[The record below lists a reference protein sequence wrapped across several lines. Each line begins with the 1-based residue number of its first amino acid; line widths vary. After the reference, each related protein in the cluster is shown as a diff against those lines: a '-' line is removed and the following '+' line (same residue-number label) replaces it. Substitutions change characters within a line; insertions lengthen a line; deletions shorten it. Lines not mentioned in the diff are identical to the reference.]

1 MNTSEFQL
9 NLAVVIGINNYHNG
23 ISGLGTAR
31 QDAEAIA
38 AILERDYHYQV
49 HLLTES
55 QATSQNLK
63 QWLTTDL
70 PAALDRVTPSRLL
83 FYFAG
88 HGIALNGEDGPQGY
102 LIPQDAKLG
111 DVATYLRMQDVEADL
126 TRLSC
131 RHCLVILD
139 CCFAGAFRWS
149 STRKFVSMTET
160 IHKERY
166 DRFISDP
173 AWQVITS
180 AAADQYANDSLDIKG
195 DRGIAKTNA
204 KHSPFAAALMDALS
218 GKADVYP
225 LAANG
230 KPSGDGI
237 ITAQELHMY
246 LRDAVEPATE
256 EHSQRQTPQIWTLKK
271 HGKGDYIFLTPGHPL
286 NLPPAPP
293 LDASK
298 NPYRGLESFDEV
310 HRQLFFGRTE
320 LVEKLQNFVKTQPLT
335 VVLGASGS
343 GKSSLVKA
351 GLIPQLRQETTEQWW
366 ILPPMR
372 PGEAPLQALNN
383 ALKAAQLPE
392 VAAQNPQQ
400 NLAQSIDV
408 WAQNHPNFQL
418 LLFID
423 QSEEIIT
430 LCQNEDERKEFFH
443 QILQAIDI
451 HRDRLRVVLSLR
463 SDFEPQVR
471 AASSKCVPT
480 DDRGGTAELKIDWQS
495 GRFMVPAMT
504 RGELREAIE
513 KPAETRVMYFQ
524 PYELV
529 EQLIDE
535 VADMPGALPLL
546 SFALSELYL
555 KYLQRQWAAQKVGET
570 IDRSLTHADY
580 RDLGGVI
587 RSLTQRADRE
597 CEELVKENPAYAQII
612 PHVMLRMIAIGGGE
626 LARRRVP
633 LSELEYPPAKNSL
646 VKEVIERFTNARL
659 LVRGEDAEGNPD
671 VEPAHDA
678 LVRGWQKLLEWKQ
691 EEEESLL
698 LQRRLTPAAQEWHS
712 LKHHD
717 QEQPK
722 GILDQTEPVL
732 DWLERRLFFP
742 IETKLSKILAQ
753 FARILPR
760 SLNQPEGARENPGQF
775 LWNANPYLDVLDREL
790 KSDDNWLNQVEAEFV
805 QKSVWQKHRNIS
817 WRWRIAFVVVLVLSV
832 LLGVSK
838 INEAKTLRES
848 AEINLQ
854 KNQSLDGKNDGV
866 KAGNILKNSGV
877 QLLLLI
883 EKLLPPQT
891 DLQEQVRG
899 TLLRSAYTVRELDRH
914 TENQGKGTVRNSFSL
929 NGNLLASAG
938 ENCNVPIRVWDLQDR
953 TLSKSKPFEFKDKP
967 ERSDNF
973 DRTQTHA
980 CEPVKIAQFSPNSQL
995 LAAAGANGTV
1005 GVWNVHHEDK
1015 KLTKLKIWN
1024 TNQDEVKSISFSPD
1038 GKLLATSGSKGAI
1051 AVWNLDNLSEQPASL
1066 CVFNSNSSNSCPQK
1080 YVWSVAFSPD
1090 GRRLAS
1096 TGDDDTIRLWDREGN
1111 KNKWNQNKFPFNI
1124 HRTKDEGKQY
1134 NITSISF
1141 SRDDKL
1147 LATAGT
1153 DGTIRLSDLRD
1164 GKLVREIS
1172 TNQDKIW
1179 DVSFSSDG
1187 KTLATAGEDGTVRL
1201 WDLQGNELEQLA
1213 GHRGP
1218 VRSVSFSTGDRELAS
1233 AGDDGTVRLWNYL
1246 HGNESA
1252 KVAVPPTDKPDVR
1265 IQNGIQ
1271 QASGEKDG
1279 TVKWQKSPNQSP
1291 IPMQSSHVGAVTS
1304 LAFSP
1309 TGNQLASGGEDR
1321 TIRLWN
1327 VKGEQEAL
1335 LPTYAKVNSVAY
1347 SPDKHLLASAGTDGT
1362 VQLWNLQDLK
1372 KGEPFAAWKAYRGSV
1387 KKVSFSPDGQVLITA
1402 GADDRT
1408 ELCKLWPIESFDN
1421 LMKQADDNVNS
1432 NLEQNSRHLC
1442 NGIKTSQLP
1451 EQPLVPIPK
1460 SPDRLAEVRPI
1471 DPKAAKE
1478 ISELKGHQGSVRSV
1492 AFSPEGQ
1499 TLATSGEDGTIRLWN
1514 AQGQLLAQFKGH
1526 QTAIRSINFSPDGQQ
1541 LVSDADG
1548 KIRLWDLQGKLLRE
1562 FVGSQKLL
1570 RSVKF
1575 SPQGQQLASTGD
1587 DGIIH
1592 LWNLQGQSL
1601 AKWPADPKRVWDLAF
1616 SPDGQQLASAEAGGK
1631 VGLWNLQGKSLHKF
1645 TEHISP
1651 ILSVAFSP
1659 DGKQLVSGCNVGM
1672 LRSWGLPD
1680 YQMTNMFHVDR
1691 AELNSVA
1698 YSPDGKLIVSGDNQ
1712 GNIKMWKLNTQQQS
1726 PVWTAHQNS
1735 IVRKVVFSPNGK
1747 IFATAA
1753 DDGIVKLWQLE

>member
-9 NLAVVIGINNYHNG
+9 NLAVVIGINDYHNG
-23 ISGLGTAR
+23 IPRLGTAK

-55 QATSQNLK
+55 QATSPNLQ
-63 QWLTTDL
+63 QWLATDL

-88 HGIALNGEDGPQGY
+88 HGIALNGDDGPQGY

-111 DVATYLRMQDVEADL
+111 EVDTYLPMQQVEAAL
-126 TRLSC
+126 TQFSC

-166 DRFISDP
+166 DRFIGDP

-195 DRGIAKTNA
+195 DRGIAHKDTN
-204 KHSPFAAALMDALS
+204 HSPFAAALVAALS

-225 LAANG
+225 PATNG
-230 KPSGDGI
+230 KPAGDGV
-237 ITAQELHMY
+237 ITATELYSY

-256 EHSQRQTPQIWTLKK
+256 GSHHRQTPGIWPLKK
-271 HGKGDYIFLTPGHPL
+271 HGKGEYIFLTPGHPL

-298 NPYRGLESFDEV
+298 NPYRGLASFDEADR
-310 HRQLFFGRTE
+310 HLFFGRTE
-320 LVEKLQNFVKTQPLT
+320 LVEKLRDFVKTQPLT

-351 GLIPQLRQETTEQWW
+351 GLIPQLRQETTEQWC

-372 PGEAPLQALNN
+372 PGEAPFQALNH
-383 ALKAAQLPE
+383 ALKDALLPE
-392 VAAQNPQQ
+392 VATQNPQQ

-408 WAQNHPNFQL
+408 WAQNHPNVQL

-423 QSEEIIT
+423 QSEELIT
-430 LCQNEDERKEFFH
+430 LCQNEDERKEFFY
-443 QILQAIDI
+443 QLLQAIDV
-451 HRDRLRVVLSLR
+451 HRDKLRVVLALR

-471 AASSKCVPT
+471 AVSLKCLPT
-480 DDRGGTAELKIDWQS
+480 DDRGGNAELKFDWQS

-555 KYLQRQWAAQKVGET
+555 KYLQRQWAAEKVGET
-570 IDRSLTHADY
+570 IDRSLTQADY

-597 CEELVKENPAYAQII
+597 CEQLVTENPAYAQII
-612 PHVMLRMIAIGGGE
+612 PDVMLRMIALGGGE

-659 LVRGEDAEGNPD
+659 LVRGEDAQGNPD

-691 EEEESLL
+691 AEEESLL
-698 LQRRLTPAAQEWHS
+698 LQRRLTPAAQEWDN
-712 LKHHD
+712 LKHQD
-717 QEQPK
+717 AEQPK
-722 GILDQTEPVL
+722 GILDQISPVL
-732 DWLERRLFFP
+732 DWLDRRLFFP
-742 IETKLSKILAQ
+742 IETKLSQIPAQ
-753 FARILPR
+753 FARLIPR
-760 SLNQPEGARENPGQF
+760 SLNRPEDTREKPRQF

-790 KSDDNWLNQVEAEFV
+790 KSEDNWLNQIEAEFV
-805 QKSVWQKHRNIS
+805 QTSVWQKRRNIS
-817 WRWRIAFVVVLVLSV
+817 WRWRGAFVVVLVLSV

-854 KNQSLDGKNDGV
+854 KNQSLDGKNDSV
-866 KAGNILKNSGV
+866 KAGNILNNPGV

-883 EKLLPPQT
+883 EKLLPAQT

-899 TLLRSAYTVRELDRH
+899 TLLRAAYTVRELDRQ

-929 NGNLLASAG
+929 DGNLLASAG
-938 ENCNVPIRVWDLQDR
+938 ENCAVPIRVWDLQEQ
-953 TLSKSKPFEFKDKP
+953 TLSKSQPFEFKDQP
-967 ERSDNF
+967 YRSTNF
-973 DRTQTHA
+973 YHTDT
-980 CEPVKIAQFSPNSQL
+980 CEPVKIARFSPNSQQ

-1005 GVWNVHHEDK
+1005 RIWNVRREDK
-1015 KLTKLKIWN
+1015 ELTNLKILN
-1024 TNQDEVKSISFSPD
+1024 TKQGEVKSISFSPD
-1038 GKLLATSGSKGAI
+1038 GKLLATTGAKGTVS
-1051 AVWNLDNLSEQPASL
+1051 VWNLDNLSEEPGSPL
-1066 CVFNSNSSNSCPQK
+1066 CVFNPSNPCPDK

-1090 GRRLAS
+1090 RKTLAS
-1096 TGDDDTIRLWDREGN
+1096 TGGDDTIRLWDREGN
-1111 KNKWNQNKFPFNI
+1111 KWTEKIKFHIPRKN
-1124 HRTKDEGKQY
+1124 DEDKM
-1134 NITSISF
+1134 NVTSISF
-1141 SRDDKL
+1141 SSDRKT
-1147 LATAGT
+1147 LATAGE
-1153 DGTIRLSDLRD
+1153 DGTARLWDLRD

-1179 DVSFSSDG
+1179 DVSFGSDG

-1218 VRSVSFSTGDRELAS
+1218 VRSVSFRSGDRVLAS

-1252 KVAVPPTDKPDVR
+1252 KVAVPPTDKPEVR
-1265 IQNGIQ
+1265 IHNGIQ
-1271 QASGEKDG
+1271 QAAGAKDG
-1279 TVKWQKSPNQSP
+1279 TVKWQQSPNQSP
-1291 IPMQSSHVGAVTS
+1291 VTMQSNHVGAVKS

-1309 TGNQLASGGEDR
+1309 DGDRLASGGKDR

-1327 VKGEQEAL
+1327 IQGEQEFL
-1335 LPTYAKVNSVAY
+1335 LQTYAAVNSVAY
-1347 SPDKHLLASAGTDGT
+1347 SPDRHLLASAGSDGT
-1362 VQLWNLQDLK
+1362 VKLWNLQDLK
-1372 KGEPFAAWKAYRGSV
+1372 QGEPFAAWKAYRGSV
-1387 KKVSFSPDGQVLITA
+1387 EKVSFSPDGRVLITA
-1402 GADDRT
+1402 GEDGT
-1408 ELCKLWPIESFDN
+1408 TGMCKLWPIESFDR
-1421 LMKQADDNVNS
+1421 LMKPADDQVNG
-1432 NLEQNSRHLC
+1432 NPAQNSRQLC

-1451 EQPLVPIPK
+1451 AQPLVPIPK
-1460 SPDRLAEVRPI
+1460 GPDRSAAVKPI

-1492 AFSPEGQ
+1492 AFSPNGQ
-1499 TLATSGEDGTIRLWN
+1499 ALATTGEDGTIRLWN
-1514 AQGQLLAQFKGH
+1514 DRGQPLSQFKGH
-1526 QTAIRSINFSPDGQQ
+1526 QTAIRSINFSPNGQQ
-1541 LVSDADG
+1541 LVSDAG
-1548 KIRLWDLQGKLLRE
+1548 SKIRLWDLHGKLLKE
-1562 FVGSQKLL
+1562 FDGSQKLL

-1601 AKWPADPKRVWDLAF
+1601 AKWPADPNRVWDLAF
-1616 SPDGQQLASAEAGGK
+1616 SPDGQQLASAEAGGS

-1672 LRSWGLPD
+1672 IRSWRLPN
-1680 YQMTNMFHVDR
+1680 YQMTNMFQVDR

-1698 YSPDGKLIVSGDNQ
+1698 YSPDSKLIVSGDNQ
-1712 GNIKMWKLNTQQQS
+1712 GNIKMWKVNTQQQS

-1735 IVRKVVFSPNGK
+1735 IVRKVAFSPNGK
-1747 IFATAA
+1747 IFATAT

>member
-9 NLAVVIGINNYHNG
+9 NLAVVIGINDYHNG
-23 ISGLGTAR
+23 IPRLGTAK

-49 HLLTES
+49 HLLTEG
-55 QATSQNLK
+55 QATFPNLQ
-63 QWLTTDL
+63 QWLATDL

-88 HGIALNGEDGPQGY
+88 HGIALSGDDGPQGY

-111 DVATYLRMQDVEADL
+111 EVDTYLPMQQVEAAL
-126 TRLSC
+126 TQFSC

-149 STRKFVSMTET
+149 STRKFVSTTAT

-166 DRFISDP
+166 DRFIGDP

-195 DRGIAKTNA
+195 DRGIANKDTN
-204 KHSPFAAALMDALS
+204 HSPFAAALIAALS

-225 LAANG
+225 PATNG
-230 KPSGDGI
+230 KPAGDGV
-237 ITAQELHMY
+237 ITATELYSY

-256 EHSQRQTPQIWTLKK
+256 GRHHRQTPGIWPLKK
-271 HGKGDYIFLTPGHPL
+271 HGKGEYIFLTPGHPL

-298 NPYRGLESFDEV
+298 NPYRGLASFDEA

-320 LVEKLQNFVKTQPLT
+320 LVEKLQDFVKTQPLT

-351 GLIPQLRQETTEQWW
+351 GLIPQLRQETTEQWC

-372 PGEAPLQALNN
+372 PGEAPFQALNQT
-383 ALKAAQLPE
+383 LKAAHLPE
-392 VAAQNPQQ
+392 VAAHNPQQ
-400 NLAQSIDV
+400 QLAHSIDV
-408 WAQNHPNFQL
+408 WAQNHPHAQL

-423 QSEEIIT
+423 QSEELIT
-430 LCQNEDERKEFFH
+430 LCHNEEERKQFFH
-443 QILQAIDI
+443 QLLQAINV
-451 HRDRLRVVLSLR
+451 HRDKLRVVLSLR
-463 SDFEPQVR
+463 SDFEPQIR

-480 DDRGGTAELKIDWQS
+480 ADRGGTAELKIDWQS
-495 GRFMVPAMT
+495 GRFIVPAMT

-529 EQLIDE
+529 EQIIDE

-570 IDRSLTHADY
+570 IERSLTQADY

-597 CEELVKENPAYAQII
+597 CEELVTENPAYAQII
-612 PHVMLRMIAIGGGE
+612 PDLMLRMIALGGGE

-633 LSELEYPPAKNSL
+633 LSELEYPPAKNAL
-646 VKEVIERFTNARL
+646 VKEAIERFTNARL

-691 EEEESLL
+691 QEEESLL
-698 LQRRLTPAAQEWHS
+698 LQRRLTPAAQEWNS
-712 LKHHD
+712 LTHQD
-717 QEQPK
+717 AAQPQ
-722 GILDQTEPVL
+722 GILDQIEPVL
-732 DWLERRLFFP
+732 DWLDRRLFFP
-742 IETKLSKILAQ
+742 IETKLSKIPAQLA
-753 FARILPR
+753 RLLPR
-760 SLNQPEGARENPGQF
+760 SPQQPEGAREKPGQF

-790 KSDDNWLNQVEAEFV
+790 KSEDNWLNQIEAEFV
-805 QKSVWQKHRNIS
+805 QTSVWQKRRNIS
-817 WRWRIAFVVVLVLSV
+817 WRWRIAFVVVLGLSV

-838 INEAKTLRES
+838 INEAKTLRAS

-854 KNQSLDGKNDGV
+854 KNQSLDGKNDV
-866 KAGNILKNSGV
+866 VRAGNILQNPGV

-899 TLLRSAYTVRELDRH
+899 TLLRAAYTVRELDRQ
-914 TENQGKGTVRNSFSL
+914 TENQGKGTVRDSFSL
-929 NGNLLASAG
+929 DGNLLASAG
-938 ENCNVPIRVWDLQDR
+938 ENCDVPIRVWELQER
-953 TLSKSKPFEFKDKP
+953 TLSKSQPFEFQDKP
-967 ERSDNF
+967 DRSDNF

-980 CEPVKIAQFSPNSQL
+980 CEPVKIARFSPNSQL

-1005 GVWNVHHEDK
+1005 GVWKVRREDK
-1015 KLTKLKIWN
+1015 QLTKLKIWN
-1024 TNQDEVKSISFSPD
+1024 TNQAEVKSISFSPD
-1038 GKLLATSGSKGAI
+1038 GKLLATSGAKGTVS
-1051 AVWNLDNLSEQPASL
+1051 VWNLDNLSAQPASL
-1066 CVFNSNSSNSCPQK
+1066 CIFNSANSCPQQD
-1080 YVWSVAFSPD
+1080 VWSVAFSPD
-1090 GRRLAS
+1090 GQRLAM
-1096 TGDDDTIRLWDREGN
+1096 TGNGDTIRLWDRDGN
-1111 KNKWNQNKFPFNI
+1111 KNKWNQNKFPFEI
-1124 HRTKDEGKQY
+1124 QRTTDEGKQD
-1134 NITSISF
+1134 ITSSSF
-1141 SRDDKL
+1141 SRDGQL

-1218 VRSVSFSTGDRELAS
+1218 VRSVSFSSGDRVLAS

-1252 KVAVPPTDKPDVR
+1252 QVAVPPTDKPEVR
-1265 IQNGIQ
+1265 IHNGIQ
-1271 QASGEKDG
+1271 QAAGAKDG

-1291 IPMQSSHVGAVTS
+1291 ITMQSNHVGAVKS

-1309 TGNQLASGGEDR
+1309 DGDRLASGGKDR

-1327 VKGEQEAL
+1327 IKGEQESL
-1335 LPTYAKVNSVAY
+1335 LPTYAPVNSVAY
-1347 SPDKHLLASAGTDGT
+1347 SPDRHLLASAGADGT

-1372 KGEPFAAWKAYRGSV
+1372 QGKPFAAWKAYRGSV
-1387 KKVSFSPDGQVLITA
+1387 DRVSFSPDGRVLITA
-1402 GADDRT
+1402 GADGT
-1408 ELCKLWPIESFDN
+1408 TGMCKLWPIESFDN
-1421 LMKQADDNVNS
+1421 LMKQADDKVNG
-1432 NLEQNSRHLC
+1432 NPVQNYRQLC
-1442 NGIKTSQLP
+1442 NGIKTAQSPAQH
-1451 EQPLVPIPK
+1451 LVPIPK
-1460 SPDRLAEVRPI
+1460 SPDRAAAVKPI
-1471 DPKAAKE
+1471 DPKAANK
-1478 ISELKGHQGSVRSV
+1478 ISELKG
-1492 AFSPEGQ
+1492 
-1499 TLATSGEDGTIRLWN
+1499 
-1514 AQGQLLAQFKGH
+1514 
-1526 QTAIRSINFSPDGQQ
+1526 
-1541 LVSDADG
+1541 
-1548 KIRLWDLQGKLLRE
+1548 
-1562 FVGSQKLL
+1562 
-1570 RSVKF
+1570 
-1575 SPQGQQLASTGD
+1575 
-1587 DGIIH
+1587 
-1592 LWNLQGQSL
+1592 
-1601 AKWPADPKRVWDLAF
+1601 
-1616 SPDGQQLASAEAGGK
+1616 
-1631 VGLWNLQGKSLHKF
+1631 
-1645 TEHISP
+1645 
-1651 ILSVAFSP
+1651 
-1659 DGKQLVSGCNVGM
+1659 M
-1672 LRSWGLPD
+1672 
-1680 YQMTNMFHVDR
+1680 
-1691 AELNSVA
+1691 
-1698 YSPDGKLIVSGDNQ
+1698 
-1712 GNIKMWKLNTQQQS
+1712 
-1726 PVWTAHQNS
+1726 
-1735 IVRKVVFSPNGK
+1735 
-1747 IFATAA
+1747 
-1753 DDGIVKLWQLE
+1753 